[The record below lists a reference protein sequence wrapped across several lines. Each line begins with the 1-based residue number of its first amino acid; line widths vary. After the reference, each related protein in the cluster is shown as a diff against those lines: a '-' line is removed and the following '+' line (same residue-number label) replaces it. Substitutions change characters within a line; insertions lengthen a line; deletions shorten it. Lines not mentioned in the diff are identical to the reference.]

1 MIAALL
7 LLAQIAPV
15 PDEPKPIAT
24 TIAAIRANPKK
35 FNGQVVRLHGYVNSC
50 QPLSCGIEERP
61 SNAAGGPGE
70 RLSIAGNPKFDQVV
84 RPLLPTYVELDARF
98 DATCLLPMSRGTITV
113 CADRVPELTIV
124 QLRSIVSPEPPP
136 FEKP

>member
-7 LLAQIAPV
+7 FLAQIAPV
-15 PDEPKPIAT
+15 AEEPKPVAT

-35 FNGQVVRLHGYVNSC
+35 FDGRVVRLHGYVNSC
-50 QPLSCGIEERP
+50 RPLSCGIEERLA
-61 SNAAGGPGE
+61 SASAGAGQ
-70 RLSIAGNPKFDQVV
+70 RLSIATDPKFDATIK
-84 RPLLPTYVELDARF
+84 PLLPTYVEFDARV
-98 DATCLLPMSRGTITV
+98 DATCLIPSASNSITV

-124 QLRSIVSPEPPP
+124 TLRGIVSPEPPP